1 MLDTSKLPHLQPQ
14 SAKSKGEPAQ
24 ESLAKQ
30 TARVFLSKKG
40 SLYVFAAVVLIY
52 FSLCLQGEHLLRQG
66 LYGFFKD
73 LGQNGFGITYN
84 APSSYL
90 AFKSGI
96 NLDDLV
102 ITAPERMGGWVLK
115 TGRITISSMPFT
127 PRLVTIRLNG
137 THSLATKS
145 IGDIRLVVGQGEAE
159 LHLPDKKRPAS
170 FSLTLKKVQTASP
183 KSMEGFFL
191 SSLELTAGREAEHAG
206 TAEKTEKE
214 SFRFSLS
221 SDAVHLPAYISRHLP
236 PLLEKLDLQGTV
248 SGLPEDAPSFL
259 TGWLNQSGTIEVERG
274 NVVWPPFSARL
285 NGTFG
290 FNDDF
295 DMIGAGVMKSYGFFD
310 LLDMFRNGDYLRSR
324 RVSVAKVVLGE
335 QVRKDDGQKD
345 SLTSD
350 FSIQSGKIY
359 TGQVLLYDRHE
370 K

>member
-14 SAKSKGEPAQ
+14 PAESKEGTEQQPP
-24 ESLAKQ
+24 SLAKQ
-30 TARVFLSKKG
+30 TAAAFLNKKG
-40 SLYVFAAVVLIY
+40 ALYVFCLVILAY

-66 LYGFFKD
+66 LYRFFKE

-102 ITAPERMGGWVLK
+102 ISAPERLGGWVLR
-115 TGRITISSMPFT
+115 TGRITISSMPLS
-127 PRLVTIRLNG
+127 RLVTIRLNG
-137 THSLATKS
+137 THSLETRS
-145 IGDIRLVVGQGEAE
+145 IGDIRLVVGQGNAG
-159 LHLPDKKRPAS
+159 LHLPDKKTPAS
-170 FSLTLKKVQTASP
+170 FDLSLKSVQTAAP

-191 SSLELTAGREAEHAG
+191 SNLTLTVGRNTEN
-206 TAEKTEKE
+206 TAERKDGTL
-214 SFRFSLS
+214 RFSLS
-221 SDAVHLPAYISRHLP
+221 ADAIRLPAYIRRHLP
-236 PLLEKLDLQGTV
+236 PLLEKLDLQGTF
-248 SGLPEDAPSFL
+248 SGLPEETTSFL
-259 TGWLNQSGTIEVERG
+259 TGWLNQSGTIEIEQG
-274 NVVWPPFSARL
+274 NIIWPPFSARL

-295 DMIGAGVMKSYGFFD
+295 ETTAAGVIKTYGFFD
-310 LLDMFRNGDYLRSR
+310 LLDKLQKGDYLRPR

-335 QVRKDDGQKD
+335 QVRKGDEQQDA
-345 SLTSD
+345 LTTP

-359 TGQVLLYDRHE
+359 TGQVLLYDSHE